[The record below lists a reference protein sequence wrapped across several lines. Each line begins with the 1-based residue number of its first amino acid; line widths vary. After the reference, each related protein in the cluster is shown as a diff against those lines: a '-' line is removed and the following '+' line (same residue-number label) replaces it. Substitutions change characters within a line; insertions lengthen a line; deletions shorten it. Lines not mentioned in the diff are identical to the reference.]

1 MKKCGRKYCEKT
13 TRWSY
18 KEDQPDRDE
27 NENKETNKYLN
38 KTQIQ
43 IQRSCDGETDARG
56 SAPFGPYA
64 FVLLCFQCAYFLLFH
79 NSQ

>member
-1 MKKCGRKYCEKT
+1 MKKCRSKYCEKT
-13 TRWSY
+13 IRWRY
-18 KEDQPDRDE
+18 KEDQQDRDE
-27 NENKETNKYLN
+27 HENKETNKYLS

-43 IQRSCDGETDARG
+43 IQRSCDGETEAQG
-56 SAPFGPYA
+56 SAQFGPYV